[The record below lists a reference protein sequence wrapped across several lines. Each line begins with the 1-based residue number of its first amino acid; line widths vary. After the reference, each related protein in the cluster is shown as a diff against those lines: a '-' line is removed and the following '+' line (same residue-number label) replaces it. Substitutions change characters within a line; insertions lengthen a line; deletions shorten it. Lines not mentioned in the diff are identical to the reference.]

1 VLGLSSGHWYF
12 DYLEARNVNNQQT
25 SPQSWLSNLRIVIGS
40 STPLLYDNDNQQVP
54 IVLIADPA
62 PGQKVSREQLD
73 SLTLVELTQDGYKA
87 LPTEPNAQGWRYSL
101 ERDSRFDYYPHGLGP
116 VGEDADWAKP
126 RRGEISKTVYVHADA
141 PANHALRLVAKIHR
155 DKDTEYYSDHDAYR
169 SSVIVL
175 ASAAPEYRYPQ
186 DYKWERIDANGSG
199 VNGSFI
205 HEYRLEANF
214 RKFVAVT
221 LPDPASKLLVHE
233 YSGQASGKITTQVGL
248 PDSFNSSGL
257 KLHQPDNTEG
267 IVVRLQSDG
276 QLAGGAAL
284 ANDKTPFTF
293 TALDNYGNV
302 HQISLSLEPD
312 QPNPLSVTAIAGI
325 NDHSLEAWLSRFT
338 IEAGAAGDQV
348 DNDGEQHIAIK
359 VIVEPAAGQQ
369 ITDKQ
374 FDSLVLYEVKPDGVY
389 RPLPASPKAEGWR
402 FSHANEVEPDVQST
416 GAARCKEFH
425 VHSKAPAGTFIDL
438 VARIS
443 TDEIT
448 HHYSDHADWS
458 TRLSVYARSA
468 PERLTPDTETR
479 LHDWLSEFSI
489 DVTSANEQP
498 YNNGEHK
505 ALIELFVEA
514 NKGEIITEEQL
525 NSLTLAELTPDG
537 TYRPLL
543 EDPAAAWRYSK
554 PGEKSDL
561 NKASACCTKACKKF
575 YVHTQA
581 EAYSSIDLVGRITK
595 NKDNVCHSVGNTF
608 HSMVTLTAKPEP
620 KATKTTDTAFTSL
633 EWFQV
638 KGMGSETN
646 NTVCPVYTN
655 GRHETRVVVVV
666 GAVDASNHPVQIPK
680 EELQRRV
687 VLIDYD
693 TGVELSTKG
702 YAISPTKGIYDA
714 IVGSTKQKKSS
725 IQQNYS
731 AVEFWVSTQ
740 VLSQQQIGAKITT
753 QQGSVTVTFATH
765 QKDLTPGGKTVNG
778 QSNSSAT
785 IYGITSHSP
794 FRPESF
800 ILVEEQ
806 HNITSGFNYKNYRI
820 SLPQGY
826 KICYSY
832 RPGNPNGRLHVRRN
846 NESGGMWTRI
856 QSAWKYGKTWH
867 DYYSSF
873 APEWKGRIRA
883 NPIKG
888 QANAF
893 RFAVREYDREE
904 GGSVQVTYYD
914 TCGVTHIVWVR
925 HLRRA
930 IDLDLSSSSGPN

>member
-1 VLGLSSGHWYF
+1 M
-12 DYLEARNVNNQQT
+12 NNQQT
-25 SPQSWLSNLRIVIGS
+25 SPQSWLSNLRIVVGS
-40 STPLLYDNDNQQVP
+40 STPLLYDNGNQQVP
-54 IVLIADPA
+54 IVLIVAPA
-62 PGQKVSREQLD
+62 PGQEVSREQLD

-87 LPTEPNAQGWRYSL
+87 LATEPNAQGWRYSL
-101 ERDSRFDYYPHGLGP
+101 ERDLRFDYHPHGLDP
-116 VGEDADWAKP
+116 VGADADWAKP
-126 RRGEISKTVYVHADA
+126 HSGEMSKTVYVHADA
-141 PANHALRLVAKIHR
+141 PAHHALRLVAKIHR
-155 DKDTEYYSDHDAYR
+155 DKDTEYFSDHDAYR
-169 SSVIVL
+169 SSVAL
-175 ASAAPEYRYPQ
+175 FASAAPECRFPQ
-186 DYKWERIDANGSG
+186 DYKWKRTNADEPD

-205 HEYRLEANF
+205 HEYLLEANF

-233 YSGQASGKITTQVGL
+233 YSGQASGKLTTQVGL
-248 PDSFNSSGL
+248 ADSFKSSGL

-276 QLAGGAAL
+276 QLAGAAAL
-284 ANDKTPFTF
+284 VNDERPFTF
-293 TALDNYGNV
+293 TALDNYGSV
-302 HQISLSLEPD
+302 HQITLSLEPD

-338 IEAGAAGDQV
+338 IEAGADGNQV

-369 ITDKQ
+369 ITDEQ

-402 FSHANEVEPDVQST
+402 YSPAFVAKPT
-416 GAARCKEFH
+416 GDALLAGTTRCKEFY
-425 VHSKAPAGTFIDL
+425 VHTKAPANSFIDL
-438 VARIS
+438 VARVS
-443 TDEIT
+443 TDEMT
-448 HHYSDHADWS
+448 HHYSDHADWR

-468 PERLTPDTETR
+468 PGQLTSDTETH
-479 LHDWLSEFSI
+479 LHAWLSEFSI
-489 DVTSANEQP
+489 HVTSAIEQL
-498 YNNGEHK
+498 YNNGEQP

-514 NKGEIITEEQL
+514 NEGETITEEQL

-543 EDPAAAWRYSK
+543 EDSSAAWRYSK
-554 PGEKSDL
+554 PVEESDL

-581 EAYSSIDLVGRITK
+581 AAYSSIDLVGRITK

-620 KATKTTDTAFTSL
+620 TSSKTADTAFTSL

-655 GRHETRVVVVV
+655 GRHQTRVVVVV
-666 GAVDASNHPVQIPK
+666 GAVDARNHPVQISK

-702 YAISPTKGIYDA
+702 YAISPTKGRYDA
-714 IVGSTKQKKSS
+714 IVGSSGQKKPST
-725 IQQNYS
+725 QQNYS

-740 VLSQQQIGAKITT
+740 VLSQQQIGAKITS
-753 QQGSVTVTFATH
+753 QQGPVTVTFATH
-765 QKDLTPGGKTVNG
+765 QKNLTPGGKTVNG

-794 FRPESF
+794 FRPENF
-800 ILVEEQ
+800 ILLEEP
-806 HNITSGFNYKNYRI
+806 HYVAGNFSYINYRI

-826 KICYSY
+826 QICYSDH
-832 RPGNPNGRLHVRRN
+832 PGNPNGRLHVRRR
-846 NESGGMWTRI
+846 NEPKGQWTRL
-856 QSAWKYGKTWH
+856 QTAWSYGKTWR
-867 DYYSSF
+867 DYINSF
-873 APEWKGRIRA
+873 QPVWGGRIRA

-893 RFAVREYDREE
+893 RFAAHAVLGEE
-904 GGSVQVTYYD
+904 GGSAPVTYHD
-914 TCGVTHIVWVR
+914 TCGVTHFVWVR
-925 HLRRA
+925 HLNRA
-930 IDLDLSSSSGPN
+930 IDLDLNSNADPN

>member
-1 VLGLSSGHWYF
+1 M
-12 DYLEARNVNNQQT
+12 NNQQT

-54 IVLIADPA
+54 IVLIATPA
-62 PGQKVSREQLD
+62 PGQEVSCEQLD

-101 ERDSRFDYYPHGLGP
+101 ERDPRFDFHPHGLDP

-126 RRGEISKTVYVHADA
+126 HTGEISKTVYVHADA

-169 SSVIVL
+169 SSVIVF
-175 ASAAPEYRYPQ
+175 ASAAPECRYPQ
-186 DYKWERIDANGSG
+186 DYKWKRTNTDEPD
-199 VNGSFI
+199 VNGSFK
-205 HEYRLEANF
+205 HEYSLEANF

-233 YSGQASGKITTQVGL
+233 YSGPASGKITAQVGL
-248 PDSFNSSGL
+248 PNSFKSSGL
-257 KLHQPDNTEG
+257 RLHQPDITEG

-276 QLAGGAAL
+276 QLVGGAAL
-284 ANDKTPFTF
+284 TNDETPFAF

-302 HQISLSLEPD
+302 HQISLRLEPD
-312 QPNPLSVTAIAGI
+312 QPNLLSVTAIAGI

-338 IEAGAAGDQV
+338 IEAGADGNQV
-348 DNDGEQHIAIK
+348 DNNGEPHIAIK

-369 ITDKQ
+369 ITDEQ

-402 FSHANEVEPDVQST
+402 YSHAIEVEPDVQSKST

-425 VHSKAPAGTFIDL
+425 IHSKAPAGTFIDL

-443 TDEIT
+443 TDEMT

-468 PERLTPDTETR
+468 PGQLTPDTET
-479 LHDWLSEFSI
+479 HQHHWLSEFSI
-489 DVTSANEQP
+489 RVTSANEQL

-514 NKGEIITEEQL
+514 NEGEIITEEQL

-554 PGEKSDL
+554 PVEKSDL

-581 EAYSSIDLVGRITK
+581 AAYSSIDLVGRITK

-620 KATKTTDTAFTSL
+620 TSTKTADTAFKSL

-655 GRHETRVVVVV
+655 GRHQTRVVVVV
-666 GAVDASNHPVQIPK
+666 GAVDASNHPVQISK
-680 EELQRRV
+680 EELARRV

-702 YAISPTKGIYDA
+702 YAISPTKGRYDA
-714 IVGSTKQKKSS
+714 IVGSSGQKKSS
-725 IQQNYS
+725 TQQNYS
-731 AVEFWVSTQ
+731 AVEFWVSTRI
-740 VLSQQQIGAKITT
+740 LSQQQIGAKITT
-753 QQGSVTVTFATH
+753 KQGSVTVTFATH
-765 QKDLTPGGKTVNG
+765 QKNLAPGGKTVNG

-785 IYGITSHSP
+785 IYGIASHFP
-794 FRPESF
+794 FPPKSF

-806 HNITSGFNYKNYRI
+806 HNVAGNFNYKNYRI

-826 KICYSY
+826 QICYSDH
-832 RPGNPNGRLHVRRN
+832 PGNPNGRLHVFRRN
-846 NESGGMWTRI
+846 EPGGQWTRF
-856 QSAWKYGKTWH
+856 QTAWSYGKTWR
-867 DYYSSF
+867 DYGF
-873 APEWKGRIRA
+873 QGVWHGRIRA

-893 RFAVREYDREE
+893 RLAAHDFFGEE
-904 GGSVQVTYYD
+904 GDSVQVTYHD
-914 TCGVTHIVWVR
+914 TCGVLHPVWVR

-930 IDLDLSSSSGPN
+930 IDLDLSSTAGPN